1 MSAMYAYVQP
11 GLINASPRTIV
22 EELEESARALGGSV
36 WGRVYAQEP
45 SPVGELWAL
54 VSAFDHAHGGTVAA
68 DLERFA
74 EESGT
79 DLHALLTAPPPTSA
93 LWSLLDALTH
103 PDAGYLLMP
112 SLDHLD
118 GLGVPKTLIQRLISR
133 LAPQVQVVHLD
144 ARPADGRGVIAAV
157 DIPAAA
163 LAQDIVSLRVR
174 QRLQRA
180 GLADIA
186 TMVDALLTEMVAE
199 AIQASARTP
208 GNPDQLHIQVL
219 CPPETTT
226 VVIDVVETRD
236 HSGASIGDGIQ
247 RICARTGA
255 TPHRWRSDT
264 GGTLTRC
271 LLPLPDTRQPTM
283 AQPTQ
288 PRR

>member
-11 GLINASPRTIV
+11 GLIGSSPRTII
-22 EELEESARALGGSV
+22 EELEESAHALGGSI

-54 VSAFDHAHGGTVAA
+54 VTAFDHAHGGTIAA

-74 EESGT
+74 SESGT
-79 DLHALLTAPPPTSA
+79 DLHTLLTAPPPTSA
-93 LWSLLDALTH
+93 LWALLDALTH

-112 SLDHLD
+112 SPEHLD

-133 LAPQVQVVHLD
+133 LAPHVHVVHLD
-144 ARPADGRGVIAAV
+144 TRPAGGRGVIVAV
-157 DIPAAA
+157 DVPAAA

-180 GLADIA
+180 GLADI
-186 TMVDALLTEMVAE
+186 TPMVDALLTEMVAE
-199 AIQASARTP
+199 AMYASARTP
-208 GNPDQLHIQVL
+208 GNPDQLHIAVL
-219 CPPETTT
+219 CPPENTT

-236 HSGASIGDGIQ
+236 HSQAPIGDGLQ
-247 RICARTGA
+247 RICIQTGA
-255 TPHRWRSDT
+255 TPQRWRSDT

-271 LLPLPDTRQPTM
+271 LLALPDTLQPTM
-283 AQPTQ
+283 VQPTQ